1 MKKLTKIAVT
11 GRKKGS
17 YKKLA
22 DGYSWDLGKVC
33 FEKEEKRRKKIK
45 AG

>member
-22 DGYSWDLGKVC
+22 DGFNWCLGKLI
-33 FEKEEKRRKKIK
+33 FDKEEPRKKK
-45 AG
+45 

>member
-17 YKKLA
+17 YKQVT
-22 DGYSWDLGKVC
+22 GPYSWDNAKLV
-33 FEKEEKRRKKIK
+33 FEKEEPRKKIK
-45 AG
+45 TG